1 MNRLIVGDLN
11 ENYCVELNKKQLII
25 GRMSDC
31 DIVLKSNSVSRNHA
45 KVYLKDTLWF
55 LEDTGSTNGVY
66 VNNTKIDSP
75 LALMHKDLIKIGES
89 SLEFIDEEFDAIDG
103 AVNSIAS
110 NFHRHARAVKPVSLN
125 DFLKGVNDVKNKM
138 SLLASSMASG
148 QTASI
153 QAGDS
158 LKSMASELA
167 LMIKGYIQSGSSVQ
181 TSATL
186 VQSIESKLKYDGIS
200 QMLEAAASGHGA
212 AVAASGEGANYLFA
226 LDEIKAAAENVSDY
240 KKSCYLM
247 LSIAMK
253 ILGLNRGFIIMK
265 DPVSGAITPIV
276 SKINKSDMA
285 ESSPSMSVARY
296 AVGKNHAIFIDDP
309 AADERFADKSRSI
322 ISGVIKSVVCVP
334 LSKKS
339 ICLGAIYLDSDEQ
352 KKNFSELD
360 RDFVIKLCGHI
371 SELLEMSGLFHELV
385 SEYEGIDEILA
396 RVSKKSELEDLLKKI
411 IMADVKTKISAIQK
425 VSATNDENIVE
436 ILKENLSNEDNRF
449 LIATYIKIIGA
460 VAKDGEIDL
469 VKKYLLHPDARVR
482 ANSIGA
488 LMNMN
493 ARERALDKIVKMT
506 ADEDAKVRAL
516 ATHYILS
523 MNHNLLVGEFEKYL
537 VSSKEDGLANA
548 VINASFLL
556 GLDDIEALY
565 GRAFENLRQ
574 PQKDMVADYLK
585 CMKDEKAS
593 MILEGLLKKKSAP
606 AAPAGVEE
614 NKTSQS
620 PAAAAPGEKDVKTS
634 AAGYFGAQ
642 GNKNQLAS
650 NISEIKQEVK
660 EKVNPVSHSYE
671 SEDNVDDD
679 IMSEF
684 QCALQRVNKDAKSEM
699 SMKSIMHQLKAGKK
713 K

>member
-11 ENYCVELNKKQLII
+11 ENYCVDLNKKQLII

-45 KVYLKDTLWF
+45 KIYLKDTLWF
-55 LEDTGSTNGVY
+55 LEDMNSTNGVF
-66 VNNTKIDSP
+66 VNNTKLDSP

-110 NFHRHARAVKPVSLN
+110 NFYRHARAVKPVSLN

-148 QTASI
+148 QTAAV
-153 QAGDS
+153 QAGEN
-158 LKSMASELA
+158 LRTMASELA
-167 LMIKGYIQSGSSVQ
+167 LMIKGYIQGGSSGQ

-186 VQSIESKLKYDGIS
+186 VQSMESKLKYDGIS

-212 AVAASGEGANYLFA
+212 APAASGEGANYIFA
-226 LDEIKAAAENVSDY
+226 LDEIKTAAENVSDY

-276 SKINKSDMA
+276 SKINKSDMV

-360 RDFVIKLCGHI
+360 RDFVIKLSGHI

-396 RVSKKSELEDLLKKI
+396 KVSKKSELEDLLKKI

-436 ILKENLSNEDNRF
+436 ILKENLSNEENRF

-460 VAKDGEIDL
+460 VAKDAEIDL

-516 ATHYILS
+516 ATHYILNL
-523 MNHNLLVGEFEKYL
+523 NHNLLIGEFEKYL

-565 GRAFENLRQ
+565 GRVFETLRQ

-593 MILEGLLKKKSAP
+593 MILEGLLKKKSVP
-606 AAPAGVEE
+606 ACAIRGEE
-614 NKTSQS
+614 NKTAQS
-620 PAAAAPGEKDVKTS
+620 PAAAAPGEKDAKTS

-642 GNKNQLAS
+642 GNKNQLAA

-684 QCALQRVNKDAKSEM
+684 QSALQRVNKDAKSEM
-699 SMKSIMHQLKAGKK
+699 SMKSIMHQLKVAKK